1 MQVCIE
7 TYTCSVLLPMQ
18 YIISWGAF
26 ASSRTLAGPLPWAYI
41 AASIRTLGGD
51 MFCFEVPFAVQL
63 YLSQVKPSVS
73 WQSRPMKICVIHMHQ
88 MLNVLKPGWRLCK
101 LS

>member
-1 MQVCIE
+1 
-7 TYTCSVLLPMQ
+7 
-18 YIISWGAF
+18 
-26 ASSRTLAGPLPWAYI
+26 
-41 AASIRTLGGD
+41 

-73 WQSRPMKICVIHMHQ
+73 WQSRPMKICVIQMHQ